1 MSTGVIAL
9 LGFAFIA
16 LLISTGNDGQALF
29 SRAPDR
35 MAQVARLSPGDT
47 LAGSTASREDPSST
61 GLKDELTYRDY
72 LVRITNR
79 RHEGSLQIFR
89 EGSEIFAR
97 SAAAAFSVGGV
108 STGGKHLLLMGTDVT
123 GNSQPDL
130 VILERSM
137 DALDSATL
145 HLFEIGDS
153 FALLQ
158 SIPTEDADSVSF
170 QDLDGLPGLER
181 VMIDR
186 TLEGWLPG
194 ADESS
199 PPRVVLRFDGTSYV
213 FAGELMKREAPS
225 ESLISRL
232 AEHIRDEGRW
242 STGAPPK
249 EMWRGMADLIYAG
262 NMSQALMLFDLAWPG
277 EVQGNEALLE
287 EFTARL
293 RDSQYYHGILSF
305 SG

>member
-1 MSTGVIAL
+1 MFPYGIAGDAPPGSEPHRGLFGKQRIYPALDLNTDGLRHGAPGRCRGMEDRNPREKRCEPGMSTGVIAL

-97 SAAAAFSVGGV
+97 SAAAAFSVVGV

-145 HLFEIGDS
+145 HLFEIGD
-153 FALLQ
+153 
-158 SIPTEDADSVSF
+158 
-170 QDLDGLPGLER
+170 
-181 VMIDR
+181 
-186 TLEGWLPG
+186 
-194 ADESS
+194 
-199 PPRVVLRFDGTSYV
+199 
-213 FAGELMKREAPS
+213 
-225 ESLISRL
+225 
-232 AEHIRDEGRW
+232 
-242 STGAPPK
+242 
-249 EMWRGMADLIYAG
+249 
-262 NMSQALMLFDLAWPG
+262 
-277 EVQGNEALLE
+277 
-287 EFTARL
+287 
-293 RDSQYYHGILSF
+293 
-305 SG
+305 